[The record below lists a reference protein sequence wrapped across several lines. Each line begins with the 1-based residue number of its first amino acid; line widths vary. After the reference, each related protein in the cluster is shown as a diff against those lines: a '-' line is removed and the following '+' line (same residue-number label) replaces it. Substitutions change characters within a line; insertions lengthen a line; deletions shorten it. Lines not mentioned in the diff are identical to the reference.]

1 MDVVLINQLPLN
13 VDWKNEVEEACDLL
27 DKSL

>member
-1 MDVVLINQLPLN
+1 MDVALINQLPLN
-13 VDWKNEVEEACDLL
+13 VDWENEVEEACDLL